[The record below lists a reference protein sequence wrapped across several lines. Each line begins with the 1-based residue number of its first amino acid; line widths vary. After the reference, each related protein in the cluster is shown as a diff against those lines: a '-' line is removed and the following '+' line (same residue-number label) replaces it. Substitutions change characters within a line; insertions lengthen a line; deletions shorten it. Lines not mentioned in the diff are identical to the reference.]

1 MGLCSC
7 LALFLYQDSRTKLSE
22 EQPYPANLTKSK
34 PKSEPNTGWPLGG
47 PPEHRQFLQIF
58 ETFDVAGKK
67 NFPISERTLGKKH
80 TVSFV
85 LIRTILVNTS
95 HVKAFI
101 SETPMGVDETSMKEH
116 VTNLIRVVC
125 VWLQSYCHVSTVSET
140 ALI

>member
-1 MGLCSC
+1 M
-7 LALFLYQDSRTKLSE
+7 
-22 EQPYPANLTKSK
+22 SK
-34 PKSEPNTGWPLGG
+34 PKSEPNTGWPLVE

-58 ETFDVAGKK
+58 ETFDVTGKQTSPSMK
-67 NFPISERTLGKKH
+67 EHRAKKL
-80 TVSFV
+80 SFV

-116 VTNLIRVVC
+116 VTNLITGGFNCDRNASRSNPICLCMVTI
-125 VWLQSYCHVSTVSET
+125 LLPFSTVSET